1 MGRVKFYI
9 NEQGDYNSLEVENH
23 LERLKVIKPNPCLVH
38 TVLSGKVISNVKV
51 SERYQV
57 FDFSKFV
64 TDHLETI
71 EKQFQ
76 PKSYELKIH
85 TGYQEVRFLGDMQQ
99 INQEEYSP
107 MFVIMNSS
115 NCSYPLSVNFG
126 MLRFVC
132 SNGMVIGKEGEH
144 FGFKVKHY
152 KNAISN
158 RIAGV
163 ENILQNFQGIFER
176 NRGLLEYFN
185 DSEISYAA
193 FLKKMILN
201 PENIPLISQLKNAKL
216 LGKKL
221 LTSASDAIDHQELNS
236 KQVKALEN
244 PGLLLIKD
252 KSVADINL
260 SKFKVFQCY
269 TEIYRNYNSA
279 IQSKETNKIFN
290 ILDTLN

>member
-9 NEQGDYNSLEVENH
+9 NEQGDYNALEVENH

-38 TVLSGKVISNVKV
+38 TVLSGKVISKVDV

-85 TGYQEVRFLGDMQQ
+85 KGYQEVRFLGEMQQ
-99 INQEEYSP
+99 INQEEYLP

-126 MLRFVC
+126 MLRLVC

-152 KNAISN
+152 RNAISN

-163 ENILQNFQGIFER
+163 ENILENFQGIFER

-201 PENIPLISQLKNAKL
+201 PENIPIISQLKNAKL

-279 IQSKETNKIFN
+279 IHSKETNKIFN
-290 ILDTLN
+290 ILNTLN

>member
-23 LERLKVIKPNPCLVH
+23 LERLNVIKPNPCLVH
-38 TVLSGKVISNVKV
+38 TVLSGKVISKVNV

-85 TGYQEVRFLGDMQQ
+85 KGYQEVRFLGEMQQ
-99 INQEEYSP
+99 INKEEYLP

-126 MLRFVC
+126 MLRLVC

-152 KNAISN
+152 RNAISN

-290 ILDTLN
+290 ILNTLN